1 MRPSFVRA
9 LALTSAMVVV
19 GSVHADPSPQDRA
32 AAQSFFDRG
41 MGLMKDG
48 KFADACP
55 LLEESQRLDP
65 AQGTQFQL
73 AKCFEGQGRVASAW
87 AQYVDV
93 ADASKAAGNADRE
106 KVARAAADKVAPR
119 IPKLS
124 IQVAA
129 ENGDGVEVKRDGFVV
144 RKAQWGQPVPVDPGK
159 HTISATSAG
168 RKPFEAQVDVKE
180 SATAEVKVPVLAAG
194 QVAPPPVASAPPPAS
209 SDSSIGLAPP
219 PPSSTQRT
227 AGLIVSG
234 VGVVAF
240 GASVVLALSA
250 KSKANDTGANCV
262 GDRCN
267 QAGID
272 TRTDATKLGNVATIV
287 GTVGLL
293 AVAGGVTLW
302 LTAPKPG
309 DTRAV
314 GLSPTPSGLAATGWF

>member
-1 MRPSFVRA
+1 MRSSFVRGAALTFA
-9 LALTSAMVVV
+9 LALAGSA
-19 GSVHADPSPQDRA
+19 HADPSPQDRA
-32 AAQSFFDRG
+32 ASQSFFDRG
-41 MGLMKDG
+41 MALMKDG

-124 IQVAA
+124 IVVAPA
-129 ENGDGVEVKRDGFVV
+129 NGDAIEVKRDGVAV
-144 RKAQWGQPVPVDPGK
+144 RKIQWGQPVPVDPGK
-159 HTISATSAG
+159 HVISASAAGKTS
-168 RKPFEAQVDVKE
+168 FDTTIDVKE
-180 SATAEVKVPVLAAG
+180 GGSAEVKVPELA
-194 QVAPPPVASAPPPAS
+194 VSKAPPPVASAGPAPATTTAPPA
-209 SDSSIGLAPP
+209 AE

-227 AGLIVSG
+227 VGLVVGG

-240 GASVVLALSA
+240 GTSVVLALSA

-272 TRTDATKLGNVATIV
+272 TRDSAMKLGTVATVV

-302 LTAPKPG
+302 LTAPKSSDAATLG
-309 DTRAV
+309 I
-314 GLSPTPSGLAATGWF
+314 SPTLGGLAATGRF